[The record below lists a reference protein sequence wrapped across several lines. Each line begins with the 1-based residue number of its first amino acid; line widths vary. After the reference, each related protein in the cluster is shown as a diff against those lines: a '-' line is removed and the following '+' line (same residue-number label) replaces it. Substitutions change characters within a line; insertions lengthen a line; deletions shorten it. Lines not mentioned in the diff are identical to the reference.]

1 MSTVLKNAARNLSGS
16 TGLGDRNLVNDLFG
30 DFKTIN
36 LLSRILFMGCGSKTK
51 IDSKT
56 KRDKIVFMG
65 ADLDFRK
72 IIRCTS

>member
-16 TGLGDRNLVNDLFG
+16 TDLGDQNLVNDLFG
-30 DFKTIN
+30 DFKNIN

-65 ADLDFRK
+65 AHLYNP
-72 IIRCTS
+72 